1 VSFEIGF
8 EGGIVVDRSKM
19 RREGVPNRVASML
32 KTTRGESNLD
42 MRLGE
47 KIEGGGAK
55 LTCWGIGV

>member
-8 EGGIVVDRSKM
+8 EGSIGVDRSKM
-19 RREGVPNRVASML
+19 RREGVPNRGARMS

-47 KIEGGGAK
+47 KI
-55 LTCWGIGV
+55 